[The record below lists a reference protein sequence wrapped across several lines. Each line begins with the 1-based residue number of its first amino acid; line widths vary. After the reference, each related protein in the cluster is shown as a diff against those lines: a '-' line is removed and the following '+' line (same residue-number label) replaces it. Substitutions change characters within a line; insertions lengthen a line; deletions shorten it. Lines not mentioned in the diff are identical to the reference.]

1 MDFNDLQSDKLP
13 QIDIK
18 DKNLPIITKR
28 AWDALIASNSPPYLF
43 YYGNHIVRLVKRE
56 KGQILIDS
64 LDKNKLRHVLARCAN
79 FRIFKSDEFEICPPP
94 PYIIEDMLAC
104 PNYPLP
110 RLSRIV
116 NAPIFSKEGKLH
128 LTPGY
133 SASISKFQKFR
144 SILRRTILIG
154 QNILF
159 WANCCMIFHLR
170 ETLR

>member
-43 YYGNHIVRLVKRE
+43 NYGNHIVRLVKRE

-79 FRIFKSDEFEICPPP
+79 FSTLIIIFLHFMAKSFYGCQV
-94 PYIIEDMLAC
+94 LA
-104 PNYPLP
+104 
-110 RLSRIV
+110 S
-116 NAPIFSKEGKLH
+116 
-128 LTPGY
+128 
-133 SASISKFQKFR
+133 
-144 SILRRTILIG
+144 
-154 QNILF
+154 
-159 WANCCMIFHLR
+159 
-170 ETLR
+170 